1 MVNSKDI
8 VKRLKQAVYQGQI
21 RVDID
26 AAQNPDLRR
35 AIHIVE
41 QFLKSSG
48 RVCYGG
54 QAINANLPKKDQFY
68 NLETSL
74 PDYDFFSPDYRTDI
88 RELVSNLK
96 SAGFTEI
103 SERIGIHEGTTKIFV
118 NYMAI
123 ADITQM
129 DSEFYEQ
136 IHKRSIN
143 IDGIHYADPLFL
155 KMLMYVELSR
165 PRGMLS
171 RWDKVYE
178 RLNLLEAAHPLKP
191 CSNKTPHVLENK
203 AANQSRGALL
213 NFVLK
218 NKRVFMGADIH
229 PLYLASGQGKT
240 PKSRTQYILRGKSPM
255 VFMSPD
261 ADIDADYLGDE
272 LRARKEQVLGFQ
284 GILPAM
290 VALYQGDM
298 MICLIVQEEA
308 CHSNITVEL
317 TKGRVLH
324 LASLDTLLTF
334 LIGLYYRDDHI
345 LMASDSLLCWLRHYT
360 GLLAKFRAHPTKTV
374 PSFPLECSGYQTTFA
389 SLLRAK
395 GARIEAARQR
405 IGSGARRLGTF
416 TAKKSNRP
424 KRSTLGSSTRKLA
437 KYN

>member
-41 QFLKSSG
+41 EFLKSSG

-74 PDYDFFSPDYRTDI
+74 PDYDFFSPDYRADI
-88 RELVSNLK
+88 RGLVSNLK
-96 SAGFTEI
+96 VAGFTEI

-118 NYMAI
+118 NYTAI

-129 DSEFYEQ
+129 DSEFYQQ
-136 IHKRSIN
+136 IHKRSVN
-143 IDGIHYADPLFL
+143 IEGIRYADPLFL
-155 KMLMYVELSR
+155 RMLMYVELSR

-171 RWDKVYE
+171 RWEKVYE
-178 RLNLLEAAHPLKP
+178 RLSLLEAAHPLKP
-191 CSNKTPHVLENK
+191 CNNKAPPLLENK
-203 AANQSRGALL
+203 AANKGRATLL
-213 NFVLK
+213 NFILK

-229 PLYLASGQGKT
+229 PLYLTSGQGKT
-240 PKSRTQYILRGKSPM
+240 SKSRTHYILNGRAPI

-261 ADIDADYLGDE
+261 ADVDADYLSDE
-272 LRARKEQVLGFQ
+272 LDAKKEQILGFQ
-284 GILPAM
+284 GTLPAM

-308 CHSNITVEL
+308 CHSNIMVEL
-317 TKGRVLH
+317 TKGRILH
-324 LASLDTLLTF
+324 IASLDTLLTF
-334 LIGLYYRDDHI
+334 LIGLYYRDDPI

-360 GLLAKFRAHPTKTV
+360 SLLAKFRAHPTKAV

-405 IGSGARRLGTF
+405 IGSGARRMGMY
-416 TAKKSNRP
+416 TAKK
-424 KRSTLGSSTRKLA
+424 GSHRMGSRLRGTRRKVA

>member
-8 VKRLKQAVYQGQI
+8 LKRLKQSVYKGQI

-41 QFLKSSG
+41 QFLKLSG
-48 RVCYGG
+48 RICYGG
-54 QAINANLPKKDQFY
+54 QAINAYLPKKNQFY

-74 PDYDFFSPDYRTDI
+74 PDYDFFSPDYRSDI

-96 SAGFTEI
+96 SSGFTEI

-118 NYMAI
+118 NYTAI

-129 DSEFYEQ
+129 DNEFYEQ

-143 IDGIHYADPLFL
+143 INGIRYADPLFL
-155 KMLMYVELSR
+155 KMLMYLELSR

-171 RWDKVYE
+171 RWEKVYQ
-178 RLNLLEAAHPLKP
+178 RLSLLEAAHPLKP
-191 CSNKTPHVLENK
+191 CNNKTPIIFENN
-203 AANQSRGALL
+203 AANENRAALL
-213 NFVLK
+213 NFIIE
-218 NKRVFMGADIH
+218 NKRVFMGADIKS
-229 PLYLASGQGKT
+229 LYLTNGQGKT

-272 LRARKEQVLGFQ
+272 LNARKEQIIGFQ
-284 GILPAM
+284 GTLPAM
-290 VALYQGDM
+290 VALYKGDM

-308 CHSNITVEL
+308 CHSNISIEL
-317 TKGRVLH
+317 TKGRMLNI
-324 LASLDTLLTF
+324 ASLDTLLTF
-334 LIGLYYRDDHI
+334 FIGLYYRDDPI
-345 LMASDSLLCWLRHYT
+345 LMATDSLLCWLQYYT
-360 GLLAKFRAHPTKTV
+360 SLLVKFRAHPTKSI

-405 IGSGARRLGTF
+405 IGSGARRFGKYT
-416 TAKKSNRP
+416 TKKTSQLRQS
-424 KRSTLGSSTRKLA
+424 RTRKKIQ
-437 KYN
+437 KYD